1 VDAELPVWGNG
12 SKRRESAQVKH
23 KSLLNDEQRSVWRR
37 FMRVQ
42 AELTRQLDDELRAEV
57 GIGLNALEVLWLL
70 AIARGNR
77 LRMTDLADH
86 LVFTRGGVT
95 RLVDRLER
103 DGLVCREN
111 VDEDL
116 RGRYTILTRKG
127 FDLFEEAARSH
138 VGALGELFFDKL
150 NAQELK
156 QFNRLLCRV
165 GEGLG
170 EPS

>member
-1 VDAELPVWGNG
+1 
-12 SKRRESAQVKH
+12 
-23 KSLLNDEQRSVWRR
+23 
-37 FMRVQ
+37 MRVQ
-42 AELTRQLDDELRAEV
+42 AELTRRLDEELRAEM

-103 DGLVCREN
+103 DGLVLREN

-127 FDLFEEAARSH
+127 FDRFEEAARLH
-138 VGALGELFFDKL
+138 VDALGELFFGKL
-150 NAQELK
+150 SERQLT
-156 QFNRLLCRV
+156 QFNVLLCRV

-170 EPS
+170 EPF

>member
-1 VDAELPVWGNG
+1 
-12 SKRRESAQVKH
+12 VKH
-23 KSLLNDEQRSVWRR
+23 KQLLNDEQRSVWRR

-42 AELTRQLDDELRAEV
+42 AELTRRLDEELRADM

-86 LVFTRGGVT
+86 LVFTRSGVT

-103 DGLVCREN
+103 DGLVLREN

-116 RGRYTILTRKG
+116 RGRYAILTRKG
-127 FDLFEEAARSH
+127 FDLFEEAARLH
-138 VGALGELFFDKL
+138 VDALGELFFGKL
-150 NAQELK
+150 NTRELK
-156 QFNRLLCRV
+156 QFNALLCLV

-170 EPS
+170 APS

>member
-1 VDAELPVWGNG
+1 M
-12 SKRRESAQVKH
+12 KH
-23 KSLLNDEQRSVWRR
+23 KSLLNDEERSVWRR

-42 AELTRQLDDELRAEV
+42 AELTRRLDEDLRSEV

-103 DGLVCREN
+103 DGLVLREN

-127 FDLFEEAARSH
+127 FDLFEEAARLH
-138 VGALGELFFDKL
+138 VDALGELFFGKL
-150 NAQELK
+150 NARQLK
-156 QFNRLLCRV
+156 QFNVLLCRV
-165 GEGLG
+165 GEGL
-170 EPS
+170 

>member
-1 VDAELPVWGNG
+1 
-12 SKRRESAQVKH
+12 VKH
-23 KSLLNDEQRSVWRR
+23 KSLLNDEQRSVWRK

-42 AELTRQLDDELRAEV
+42 AELTRQLDEELRAEV

-70 AIARGNR
+70 AIARSNR

-103 DGLVCREN
+103 DGLVQREN

-127 FDLFEEAARSH
+127 FDLFEDAARSH
-138 VGALGELFFDKL
+138 VDALGELFFGKL
-150 NAQELK
+150 SERELK
-156 QFNRLLCRV
+156 QFNVLLCRV

>member
-1 VDAELPVWGNG
+1 
-12 SKRRESAQVKH
+12 VKH

-37 FMRVQ
+37 FMRLQ
-42 AELTRQLDDELRAEV
+42 AELTRRLDEELRAEM

-70 AIARGNR
+70 AIARSNK

-86 LVFTRGGVT
+86 LVFTRSGVT

-103 DGLVCREN
+103 EGLVLREN

-127 FDLFEEAARSH
+127 FDLFEEAARLH
-138 VGALGELFFDKL
+138 VDALGELFFDKL
-150 NAQELK
+150 DTRQLK
-156 QFNRLLCRV
+156 QFNALLCRV

-170 EPS
+170 ESY